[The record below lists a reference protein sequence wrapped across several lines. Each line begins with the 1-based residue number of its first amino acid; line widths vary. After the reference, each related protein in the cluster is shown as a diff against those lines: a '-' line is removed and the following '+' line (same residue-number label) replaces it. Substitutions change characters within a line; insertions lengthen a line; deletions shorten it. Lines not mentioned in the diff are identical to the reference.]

1 MNTNIKNKK
10 NKKAVTVCFFC
21 IKADFLA
28 MITEKHREQGEINHV
43 CFSRKRQSIKLQSR
57 KSYV

>member
-10 NKKAVTVCFFC
+10 NKKAVTVCFFFC

-28 MITEKHREQGEINHV
+28 MITEKHREQGEIN
-43 CFSRKRQSIKLQSR
+43 QSCVLF
-57 KSYV
+57 

>member
-10 NKKAVTVCFFC
+10 KKKKAVTVCFFC

-28 MITEKHREQGEINHV
+28 TITEKHREQGEVN
-43 CFSRKRQSIKLQSR
+43 QSCVLF
-57 KSYV
+57 